1 LITIKCLYYTL
12 KCIISI
18 SFVSGCRHILTEIK
32 ENLPDIILDSFFLI
46 IAILLIIFIGFIFF
60 LLGKVPLFRWIGIT
74 VITIIKYTLISIFN
88 ILAIGVL
95 SGMAALGVA
104 ILLALFHYLDW
115 ELFMIGNEILIIN
128 HSAFFIASFLM
139 GLCFVIG
146 ILFGTLIFSFVSLS
160 TRKYMITSYAT
171 GVILFVLLL
180 PTVLKFFTPEVE
192 ATFLGMIVICTIL
205 PVLGLIFAIGT
216 AQKRKERRRRMT
228 KREREIEDSEEKRK
242 ENFNNSVIFPWIRTQ
257 SR

>member
-1 LITIKCLYYTL
+1 
-12 KCIISI
+12 
-18 SFVSGCRHILTEIK
+18 
-32 ENLPDIILDSFFLI
+32 
-46 IAILLIIFIGFIFF
+46 
-60 LLGKVPLFRWIGIT
+60 
-74 VITIIKYTLISIFN
+74 
-88 ILAIGVL
+88 

-160 TRKYMITSYAT
+160 TRIYVVTSYAA
-171 GVILFVLLL
+171 GVIVFILLL
-180 PTVLKFFTPEVE
+180 PTILEYYIPELE
-192 ATFLGMIVICTIL
+192 TTFLGMIVICAIL
-205 PVLGLIFAIGT
+205 PILGMVFAIGT

-242 ENFNNSVIFPWIRTQ
+242 ENFNKYVIFPWIRTR